1 MQMTAFAPEL
11 TLLLAILVFM
21 VLAFLRTVDPKR
33 DLTAVLI
40 LAALSLVASLASLG
54 ARGDLFQDAYRVD
67 LFSQV
72 FKTLLA
78 LALFLVIVLCRHL
91 TEIPARR
98 HPETYLLL
106 STATLGLMLLV
117 SSVHLFAFFLALEL
131 SSYSLYLLVFLHRE
145 TSRAQWAGLRYFLF
159 GACTSAV
166 MLFGLALIYGATGSA
181 HLGALTSGWSQ
192 WAGDPLLQL
201 GLLLTLT
208 GAFFKLALFPFHAW
222 APDAYE
228 AAAHPVTAYIA
239 TASKVAAVAALL
251 RLTAPLSGADDLR
264 LLVHCLA
271 MLAIVSMTV
280 GNLAAVAQTDFKR
293 LMAFSSIAHAGY
305 LLIGILCFNA
315 AGSTAVLFYA
325 AAILVMKY
333 TCFMVLV
340 QVAGDGRNLSVD
352 ELAGLH
358 RRAPCLAL
366 ALMMALFGLAGIP
379 PTIGF
384 SGKLLLFRAALTE
397 GHLLLVLI
405 AMFNVVISL
414 YYYLRVLKAAYLTE
428 PATPPP
434 PLVMPVAERIL
445 TYLLIGA
452 IVLLGF
458 YPNGLLQIAAAAAR
472 VLS

>member
-1 MQMTAFAPEL
+1 MPMTAFAPEL
-11 TLLLAILVFM
+11 TLLLAILIFM
-21 VLAFLRTVDPKR
+21 VLASLRTVDPKR
-33 DLTAVLI
+33 DLTAVLV
-40 LAALSLVASLASLG
+40 LAALTLAMSLSSLG

-78 LALFLVIVLCRHL
+78 LALFLVVVLCRRL
-91 TEIPARR
+91 TQIPARR
-98 HPETYLLL
+98 HSETYLLL
-106 STATLGLMLLV
+106 ATGTLGLMLLV

-166 MLFGLALIYGATGSA
+166 MLFGLALIYGVTGSA
-181 HLGALTSGWSQ
+181 HLGALTAGWSQ
-192 WAGDPLLQL
+192 WAGNPLLQL
-201 GLLLTLT
+201 GLLLTLA

-239 TASKVAAVAALL
+239 TASKVGAVAALL
-251 RLTAPLSGADDLR
+251 RLTAPLSGAGG
-264 LLVHCLA
+264 LLVDCLA
-271 MLAIVSMTV
+271 MLAIVSMTA

-315 AGSTAVLFYA
+315 AGSSAVLFYA
-325 AAILVMKY
+325 VAILVMKY

-428 PATPPP
+428 PVTPRT
-434 PLVMPVAERIL
+434 PLILPVAERIL
-445 TYLLIGA
+445 TYLLIGS

-458 YPNGLLQIAAAAAR
+458 YPGGLFQIVTTAAR
-472 VLS
+472 ALS